1 MGCRKTP
8 TAWLP
13 YPDNR
18 PTYDRGPATHH
29 GSTARGAPIPA
40 RSLTVTRSSGHS
52 PRRPTGPC
60 GAEDP
65 RCPADLA
72 APLAFLPPLIICG
85 VLVPLE
91 QLVPLNMEI
100 ALLALAIA
108 TVAWAARPAAGALA
122 VVSSCLSLN
131 GIRLNDHA
139 VLLPHPAI
147 DIPVLLALNAVW
159 LTVWAARETSLRRG
173 PRPGRSWLAPGTR
186 PARAVLRS
194 PFRRME
200 KME

>member
-13 YPDNR
+13 YPDDR
-18 PTYDRGPATHH
+18 PAYDGGPATHH
-29 GSTARGAPIPA
+29 GSTARGAPTPT
-40 RSLTVTRSSGHS
+40 RSLTATRSSGHS
-52 PRRPTGPC
+52 PRCPADPC
-60 GAEDP
+60 DAGDP

-72 APLAFLPPLIICG
+72 APLAFLAPLVVCG

-91 QLVPLNMEI
+91 RLVPLNLEI
-100 ALLALAIA
+100 ALLALAVA

-159 LTVWAARETSLRRG
+159 LTVWAARETSLRTG
-173 PRPGRSWLAPGTR
+173 PRPGRSWLALDTG
-186 PARAVLRS
+186 PASAVLRS
-194 PFRRME
+194 PSRRME
-200 KME
+200 EMD